1 MSNNWPLSPQRQ
13 TDEKDDSLTHLSLCW
28 ALGEQQNLG
37 AIPELHHEA
46 AQEIMRRKDKALS

>member
-1 MSNNWPLSPQRQ
+1 
-13 TDEKDDSLTHLSLCW
+13 
-28 ALGEQQNLG
+28 LGEQQNLG